1 MSAKRSCSRSRRSRR
16 RSHSRSRSSS
26 SSSRQQQRPQ
36 STTPPF
42 VNNKPPTEAV
52 LIFWA
57 LLFFVGFDGIPTV
70 GNVQYHINVLH
81 RCRLLKNMPHVQC
94 AFQSSHTSFALPTK
108 SATIPQFQPPVAT
121 TQLLKHLFPS
131 QVEGEFD
138 EEWLV
143 WVEARVTFKNE
154 HLC

>member
-1 MSAKRSCSRSRRSRR
+1 MLVKRSCSRSRR

-26 SSSRQQQRPQ
+26 SSSSRQQKRPQ

-52 LIFWA
+52 SIFWA

-81 RCRLLKNMPHVQC
+81 RCRLLKNMPHVC
-94 AFQSSHTSFALPTK
+94 FQSFHTSFALL
-108 SATIPQFQPPVAT
+108 QRV
-121 TQLLKHLFPS
+121 QLFRSSNRLWQQLSCLSSCFCP

-154 HLC
+154 HLR